1 MDTNYSIANF
11 NLSVECMIDEIDD
24 FTVEHP
30 IFITTPNQTIANHIL
45 RAEALK
51 FTFRDTT
58 HGQTNTYFET
68 VILKLS
74 SYIIRAFVTFLTQ
87 KNQAIC
93 EKKSSKF
100 YHFFWIK
107 NIYNLLGN

>member
-74 SYIIRAFVTFLTQ
+74 SYTFFFFIRTSKILLRLGCSYFFGTFSL
-87 KNQAIC
+87 KLFLSCSN
-93 EKKSSKF
+93 F
-100 YHFFWIK
+100 
-107 NIYNLLGN
+107 